1 MSRSTQSR
9 GESTGQK
16 WALIGIALVLV
27 SLSVGS
33 TLYIMG
39 VPQGFW
45 GDQGAGEKARYR
57 HITLTDAE
65 AACTA
70 RADTVFGQRLSNL
83 RVDRFSSRLDK
94 SDGQYKVFMEA
105 DIYPNPS
112 RQGVA
117 LDTFINCYTA
127 TDSAEI
133 ELFQYARDGTQFFAP
148 GEEEKGMFG
157 L

>member
-9 GESTGQK
+9 GDSTGQK
-16 WALIGIALVLV
+16 WALIGIALALV

-33 TLYIMG
+33 TLYVMG
-39 VPQGFW
+39 VPKGFW
-45 GDQGAGEKARYR
+45 GDRGGSEKARYR

-70 RADTVFGQRLSNL
+70 RANSVFGQRLSNL
-83 RVDRFSSRLDK
+83 RVDRFSSRLDQ

-105 DIYPNPS
+105 DIYANPS
-112 RQGVA
+112 REGVA

-127 TDSAEI
+127 TDSPDI
-133 ELFQYARDGTQFFAP
+133 ELFQYAKDGTQFFAP
-148 GEEEKGMFG
+148 GEESKGMFG